1 MKSKFFMILFAAGFF
16 TGCNDADFL
25 RENPETFYTPDN
37 IFTSSEQ
44 VKQILTTCYQ
54 RVRNIYC
61 PYDNGSELDVWSYR
75 MGNGTDIFDVP
86 SIRPDYRFNDY
97 SINNAESSVYYGTYS
112 TFYYMITSANT
123 ALEVMSRPDISWD
136 SEEEK
141 KYAEAQARFF
151 RAFAYRNLGELFG
164 GVPLVKEVI
173 VTPRYDYQRST
184 RLETYQFAID
194 EMEAILYDL
203 PETTSEAG
211 RLVRA
216 AAQHNLCQLYIDKG
230 VVLKSE
236 GQDPTESYRTAITYA
251 NDVIDSG
258 IYSLMTERFGTRKD
272 ENPKFYFASRQSLHT
287 EDRLYTSVGV
297 EIKGNVYWDLFQIG
311 NQDYQDGNREAIWCA
326 QSDYSLYKD
335 ENNNTLRLDYPA
347 IYGAVFRDMAG
358 SHIIGDQ
365 EDSGGCGMCQVMPT
379 PYTRDLI
386 YEGKWE
392 NDLRNSDAVFR
403 RTILGNVESSPYFGK
418 KIPWD
423 VLYQKDETGKYNVA
437 CYTQLYPISVKIGP
451 DFFSG
456 AEDGLQLRSIFRDDY
471 LIRLPETILLR
482 AEAKLRLN
490 DKAGAAAD
498 INKLRKRAQCG
509 YLVTE
514 GDMSIDLI
522 LDERARELIYEES
535 RWNTLLRMEEG
546 IAIERIKKYS
556 YWDYPRNTLNGKSF
570 AVWPIPQKVIDTN
583 KDVKLE
589 QNKGW

>member
-1 MKSKFFMILFAAGFF
+1 MKSKFFLVLVAASFF

-25 RENPETFYTPDN
+25 KENPETFYTPDN

-97 SINNAESSVYYGTYS
+97 SINNSESSVYYGTYS

-123 ALEVMSRPDISWD
+123 ALEVMSRPNISWD

-194 EMEAILYDL
+194 EMEAILNDL
-203 PETTSEAG
+203 PETTTEAG

-230 VVLKSE
+230 VVLKAE

-258 IYSLMTERFGTRKD
+258 IYSLMTERFGTRKNED
-272 ENPKFYFASRQSLHT
+272 PKFYFASRQPLHT
-287 EDRLYTSVGV
+287 EDRLYSSVGV

-326 QSDYSLYKD
+326 QSDYNLYKD
-335 ENNNTLRLDYPA
+335 ESNNTLRLDYPA

-358 SHIIGDQ
+358 SHITGDQ

-379 PYTRDLI
+379 PYSRDLI
-386 YEGKWE
+386 YEGKWG

-418 KIPWD
+418 IIPWD
-423 VLYQKDETGKYNVA
+423 VLYQKDETGNYNVA

-490 DKAGAAAD
+490 DKAGAAED
-498 INKLRKRAQCG
+498 VNKLRRRAQCG

-514 GDMSIDLI
+514 EDMSIDLI